1 MATRREARE
10 RALELCYEADIRG
23 SDGASVIAELPVE
36 PDPYACELVR
46 GVDAHRTQLDEEISR
61 YAQRWTIARMPVIDR
76 NLLRIGA
83 YELAHHAEIP
93 TGVVISEA
101 VELAKAYSTPDSG
114 RFVNG
119 LLARL
124 ATVLRPGD
132 APAAAAL
139 GAVDAGLRAD
149 PDDDIEVDDDVDA
162 VRSPEAG

>member
-23 SDGASVIAELPVE
+23 SDGGTVLDDLPVP
-36 PDPYACELVR
+36 PDAYAAQLVR
-46 GVDAHRTQLDEEISR
+46 GVDAHRAELDAEISR

-83 YELAHHAEIP
+83 YELAHCTDIP

-101 VELAKAYSTPDSG
+101 VDLAKAYSTPDSG

-132 APAAAAL
+132 PAAPADL
-139 GAVDAGLRAD
+139 DGADADLDRAVLD
-149 PDDDIEVDDDVDA
+149 GPVAPLDA
-162 VRSPEAG
+162 P

>member
-23 SDGASVIAELPVE
+23 SDGAAVIADLPVE
-36 PDPYACELVR
+36 PDPYAVELVR
-46 GVDAHRTQLDEEISR
+46 GIDEHREALDEQIGR

-83 YELAHHAEIP
+83 YELAHHGEVP

-124 ATVLRPGD
+124 ATVLRPD
-132 APAAAAL
+132 EEAPADAADAL
-139 GAVDAGLRAD
+139 
-149 PDDDIEVDDDVDA
+149 DA
-162 VRSPEAG
+162 VVSPEAP